1 MKSAAEEEQE
11 ELKALLAEAAQ
22 TRKKLE
28 QQEEHKQGEAA
39 ISKVFK
45 GVCTLLCLAVM
56 LVLVVKKIANIQSFN
71 LTGWI
76 ALGVAFV
83 VVTLVSV
90 TLSGLLEKKTN
101 LSENAS
107 MNISVFIVFSGALG
121 TAYLFWDG
129 LSKFFS

>member
-1 MKSAAEEEQE
+1 MKSAAEKEQE

-39 ISKVFK
+39 SSKVFK
-45 GVCTLLCLAVM
+45 GVCTLLGLAVM

-76 ALGVAFV
+76 ALGVAFA

-90 TLSGLLEKKTN
+90 TLSSLLEKKIN

-107 MNISVFIVFSGALG
+107 MNISVVIVFSVTLG
-121 TAYLFWDG
+121 TAYLFWG
-129 LSKFFS
+129 SLFKFFS